1 MKNLIHYIWFGTN
14 AYCLQRISTSTQHFG
29 MLYQQWISC
38 ARGTQCCDANFLSI
52 SCQQHLSNPFR
63 LASCVTTM
71 VKLWYDICYISIFIF
86 KFLWLCRIL
95 CRVVPN
101 LYTIHS
107 DTWCLYT
114 SVHWSL
120 RPIILTSSHV
130 FFTHKCHPPA
140 FFPPATRL
148 CALVQQSNDQ
158 KHPQYWPFVR
168 EIQRWPD
175 STKRPVIWESFPWHN
190 VISFESSSVTF

>member
-1 MKNLIHYIWFGTN
+1 MKNLIHYIWFGTD
-14 AYCLQRISTSTQHFG
+14 AYCLQRISTSTQQFG

-52 SCQQHLSNPFR
+52 SCQQHLSNSFR

-86 KFLWLCRIL
+86 DFLWLCRIL

-107 DTWCLYT
+107 DTWCLHT
-114 SVHWSL
+114 SYHWSL
-120 RPIILTSSHV
+120 RPNIESEESEILFDNINHHHTHKKAYSLTSNIYTLFNIHG
-130 FFTHKCHPPA
+130 
-140 FFPPATRL
+140 
-148 CALVQQSNDQ
+148 
-158 KHPQYWPFVR
+158 
-168 EIQRWPD
+168 
-175 STKRPVIWESFPWHN
+175 
-190 VISFESSSVTF
+190 